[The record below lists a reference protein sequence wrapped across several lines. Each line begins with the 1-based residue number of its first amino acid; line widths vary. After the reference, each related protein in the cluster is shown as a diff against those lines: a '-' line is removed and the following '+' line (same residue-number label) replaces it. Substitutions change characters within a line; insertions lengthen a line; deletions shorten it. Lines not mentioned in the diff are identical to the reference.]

1 MGTGRE
7 RHQLHEAS
15 SEPPRAPDRRTKHLV
30 LSVVCAVATVAA
42 MFPPIYLAA
51 SGRDSVLGV
60 PRSLAY
66 FVLVGLFVTGTVI
79 GLYLLE
85 ERKGEVE

>member
-1 MGTGRE
+1 MSPEVSRE
-7 RHQLHEAS
+7 PSRS
-15 SEPPRAPDRRTKHLV
+15 PGRRTKHLV
-30 LSVVCAVATVAA
+30 LGVACAVAAIAA
-42 MFPPIYLAA
+42 MFPPVYLAA

-60 PRSLAY
+60 PRSMAY
-66 FVLVGLFVTGTVI
+66 FLLVGLFVTGTVI

>member
-1 MGTGRE
+1 MSRE
-7 RHQLHEAS
+7 PSRS
-15 SEPPRAPDRRTKHLV
+15 PGRRTKHLV
-30 LSVVCAVATVAA
+30 LGVVCAVAAIAA
-42 MFPPIYLAA
+42 MFPPVYLAA

-60 PRSLAY
+60 PRSMAY
-66 FVLVGLFVTGTVI
+66 FLLVGLFITGTVV